1 MDSPD
6 MEVDDDTY
14 EPGEPAKNTKSP
26 GKKDNLNDSKTE
38 NTVSIK
44 MYYVFLY
51 VPKIDPII

>member
-1 MDSPD
+1 